1 MEHFTYSYKYR
12 VLPGP
17 CELVHQEPA
26 PREQWVFHHLNL
38 ISTENTGTQP
48 YQPGS
53 LVWSHSAINGS
64 IHVSQEWGMGSKC
77 ITSAKLRV
85 PQTTHNT
92 YTGLKKK
99 KAKRQWD
106 ILLRKSFL
114 LRLHTVNGWSP
125 WPGFYH
131 TLKSQSRQLGPLK
144 KENNPLR
151 IFLYENKNLSHSAIS
166 SKASYFTESSDFDPC
181 IKFPVEAQSIFL
193 CWINPHKY
201 SLELKSKVSNGFL

>member
-99 KAKRQWD
+99 KGKKTMRH
-106 ILLRKSFL
+106 LVEEKLS
-114 LRLHTVNGWSP
+114 
-125 WPGFYH
+125 
-131 TLKSQSRQLGPLK
+131 SQTPHCKWMVSVAR
-144 KENNPLR
+144 
-151 IFLYENKNLSHSAIS
+151 FLSHAEI
-166 SKASYFTESSDFDPC
+166 TESPTWP
-181 IKFPVEAQSIFL
+181 IKKRKQPS
-193 CWINPHKY
+193 
-201 SLELKSKVSNGFL
+201 

>member
-1 MEHFTYSYKYR
+1 MWA
-12 VLPGP
+12 
-17 CELVHQEPA
+17 CA
-26 PREQWVFHHLNL
+26 PRASSTRTMSISSSKFNLHRKHGNTALPAWFTCVVSLCYQWVYSRESGMRNGIQVHY
-38 ISTENTGTQP
+38 ISKIK
-48 YQPGS
+48 
-53 LVWSHSAINGS
+53 SAPNY
-64 IHVSQEWGMGSKC
+64 
-77 ITSAKLRV
+77 
-85 PQTTHNT
+85 PQHI
-92 YTGLKKK
+92 YWFKKK